1 MRMLFRLTILG
12 LAVWREDPVRALRPG
27 RPRGGG
33 LARLAE
39 HGSVRVRFVDDERR
53 LSAQHEHG
61 EHQVLSY

>member
-39 HGSVRVRFVDDERR
+39 HGSVRVRFVDDER
-53 LSAQHEHG
+53 
-61 EHQVLSY
+61 